1 MGIISWS
8 AVTNISKIAKSSLG
22 YLVAGKI
29 IMSTLPPISTK
40 GKTVAD
46 LDILLEK
53 TQAIME
59 EEFQN
64 LRREVHKGYIPLKT

>member
-1 MGIISWS
+1 
-8 AVTNISKIAKSSLG
+8 
-22 YLVAGKI
+22 
-29 IMSTLPPISTK
+29 MSTLPPISTK
-40 GKTVAD
+40 GKTIAD

-64 LRREVHKGYIPLKT
+64 LRREIHKGYLPLKT